1 MSPRRCS
8 AVSFVADELCSAAS
22 EVLGTTLPYDDI
34 LALRDRMWE
43 ISPTLVRYDVTERT
57 SVDTALVGVKQLIAK
72 TAGAKAVFAPLKKPI
87 ENFYQTDPISRA
99 CVSFSFLFRFPP
111 CGSVARHLC
120 MMFQYVR
127 GMLTHPQ
134 VRHDGAVHAGVRIE

>member
-1 MSPRRCS
+1 M
-8 AVSFVADELCSAAS
+8 
-22 EVLGTTLPYDDI
+22 LGTTLPYDDI

-57 SVDTALVGVKQLIAK
+57 SMDTALVGVKQLIAK

-99 CVSFSFLFRFPP
+99 CVSFSFLYRFPP

-120 MMFQYVR
+120 MMLRY
-127 GMLTHPQ
+127 TC
-134 VRHDGAVHAGVRIE
+134 AEC